1 MMAVRTRGFEAE
13 DVADAVEIGLR
24 RFFVDADGA
33 VALHVRM
40 TADRR
45 DARAGLAEIALEEEE
60 VRDLLDELGSPLM
73 LGHTHAVADA
83 RRVRA
88 EIDFGAA
95 ADLRLDRKS
104 VV

>member
-1 MMAVRTRGFEAE
+1 
-13 DVADAVEIGLR
+13 
-24 RFFVDADGA
+24 
-33 VALHVRM
+33 M

-73 LGHTHAVADA
+73 LGHAHAVADD

-95 ADLRLDRKS
+95 ADLRLVDPRYRDEVGPRLHLDLGLQRREPRCVRGAEPPLKHRLADPPPP
-104 VV
+104 